1 MKHCRLYTEKL
12 ILIFGSKYI
21 FTVVDMLPN
30 FEISLKLA
38 FLSSIEN
45 GERGGMTSW
54 HFFSTPSLKHVLQ
67 NAISVQK
74 YSEIKL
80 MLHDDIQNKHKQS
93 GVPPGVGVGTTP
105 PKKWWVVWKPHM
117 SCTQDALLYPNCC
130 LKCQLWATTNHI
142 GAYVV
147 LVSCLNQMNKYNK
160 VKWNNLP
167 SVTSKVSRNSSS
179 SLTSASASCG
189 SFQNLIWRRT

>member
-1 MKHCRLYTEKL
+1 MKHCRAVYRKKL

-21 FTVVDMLPN
+21 YSGRHAPKLWNQLKTGLFVINRKWRKRWYDFMTLPSSMFCKMPSVCKSTRKSN
-30 FEISLKLA
+30 WCFMKIFRTNTSRVESLQ
-38 FLSSIEN
+38 
-45 GERGGMTSW
+45 GWGQG
-54 HFFSTPSLKHVLQ
+54 
-67 NAISVQK
+67 
-74 YSEIKL
+74 
-80 MLHDDIQNKHKQS
+80 LHPQ
-93 GVPPGVGVGTTP
+93 
-105 PKKWWVVWKPHM
+105 KKWWVVWKPRM
-117 SCTQDALLYPNCC
+117 SCTQDALLYLNCC
-130 LKCQLWATTNHI
+130 LKCQLWATTSHI

-189 SFQNLIWRRT
+189 SFQNLIWRGELNTK